1 MLKKIA
7 GPGFFRLFLALMVF
21 VYHTTRFAVGS
32 SAVYVF
38 FCLSGYWI
46 YRMYTERYS
55 ATRQPLITY
64 AVSRLWRLL
73 PTFWLVTLLAL
84 TYLFFAGALPSYWN
98 ETNRVHFIASN
109 LFIFG
114 YQTLQRQP
122 IVPAWSLDIELQFYV
137 VAPFLAMLFAWKKLG
152 PGWILSGFAAISL
165 ASFLLDNPVSLMK
178 YLVYFATGMAA
189 ASANWRPSAKLV
201 IGFLCA
207 TVLLAAACSASP
219 WRGIL
224 LVGAHP
230 GPLST
235 YNPDLNVALALLMV
249 PYAIFTTRQRGFSMD
264 GMFGDLSYIVYL
276 LHWVGV
282 LWISSHPRSRSY
294 SVHLAEGCVLVIG
307 ISIAIWKVYDRP
319 INGMRSRWV
328 RSRREFALAKPECAA
343 VP

>member
-98 ETNRVHFIASN
+98 ETNRVTHRVKSIHLWLQDSAEATDRARVVS
-109 LFIFG
+109 G
-114 YQTLQRQP
+114 YRAAILC
-122 IVPAWSLDIELQFYV
+122 

-152 PGWILSGFAAISL
+152 PGWNISGFAAISL

-189 ASANWRPSAKLV
+189 A
-201 IGFLCA
+201 
-207 TVLLAAACSASP
+207 
-219 WRGIL
+219 
-224 LVGAHP
+224 
-230 GPLST
+230 
-235 YNPDLNVALALLMV
+235 
-249 PYAIFTTRQRGFSMD
+249 
-264 GMFGDLSYIVYL
+264 
-276 LHWVGV
+276 
-282 LWISSHPRSRSY
+282 
-294 SVHLAEGCVLVIG
+294 
-307 ISIAIWKVYDRP
+307 
-319 INGMRSRWV
+319 
-328 RSRREFALAKPECAA
+328 
-343 VP
+343 